1 MFSSVGGYIGN
12 VIVLALKPILGSA
25 GVWVSLFV
33 LFFLSIILIFEER
46 FFIVIKKCFVIP
58 NNSNFTQNSS
68 NDAQDRANFSK
79 KDEPL
84 NYDEI
89 FIEPDINLKNVK
101 NADIFSEKP
110 EQNQP
115 KLKRKKEPNKISSK
129 KYEPNFTIFDEG
141 KTQTANENHEV
152 NSPSQ
157 SLQPEHISEMS

>member
-68 NDAQDRANFSK
+68 NDAQNRANFSK

-115 KLKRKKEPNKISSK
+115 KLKRKKEPNKI
-129 KYEPNFTIFDEG
+129 
-141 KTQTANENHEV
+141 
-152 NSPSQ
+152 
-157 SLQPEHISEMS
+157 